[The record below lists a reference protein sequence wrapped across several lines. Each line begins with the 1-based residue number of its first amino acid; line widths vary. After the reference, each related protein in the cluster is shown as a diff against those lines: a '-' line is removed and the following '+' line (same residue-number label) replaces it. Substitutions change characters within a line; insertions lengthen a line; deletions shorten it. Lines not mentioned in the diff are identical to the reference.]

1 MHSHAERFTGQENR
15 TIIGTVQSS
24 PDSGE
29 VRFHAERALADWS
42 LAGGR
47 PRMALSFLT
56 KGRRLAPRLA
66 TEAQTPLSARAQRST
81 ARPVLIARVTRSG
94 QEAETISCSS

>member
-1 MHSHAERFTGQENR
+1 MRLVLGDGAPPLSTGPGCLTMHSHPEPFTGQENR
-15 TIIGTVQSS
+15 TIVGTVE
-24 PDSGE
+24 PSGDA
-29 VRFHAERALADWS
+29 VLLRAERALADWS

-66 TEAQTPLSARAQRST
+66 PEAQRRLQAVPTVRLPD
-81 ARPVLIARVTRSG
+81 RP
-94 QEAETISCSS
+94 